1 MPQPPIVSI
10 IDDDISVRVAVAD
23 IVRSMDLTAKTFAS
37 GQDFLSAN
45 GLADTACIVADVQM
59 PGISG
64 IELQQALTAKELK
77 IPMIF
82 ITAYPDERVR
92 DKALDGGAIC
102 FLNKPFGGPAII
114 ECIERALSI
123 RDAKNPSETGII
135 TARESE

>member
-1 MPQPPIVSI
+1 
-10 IDDDISVRVAVAD
+10 
-23 IVRSMDLTAKTFAS
+23 MDLTAKTFAS
-37 GQDFLSAN
+37 GQHFLSAN

-64 IELQQALTAKELK
+64 IELQQALTAKGLK

-123 RDAKNPSETGII
+123 RDAETPGDAGTIATQGSE
-135 TARESE
+135 

>member
-45 GLADTACIVADVQM
+45 TLEDTACIVADVQM
-59 PGISG
+59 PEISG
-64 IELQQALTAKELK
+64 IELQQALSARALK

-82 ITAYPDERVR
+82 ITAYPDERIR
-92 DKALDGGAIC
+92 AKALDGGAIC
-102 FLNKPFGGPAII
+102 FLNKPFGGAAII

-123 RDAKNPSETGII
+123 RDVKTSGEMGALTTRGSE
-135 TARESE
+135 